1 MEELSIRIFGTTDYQ
16 SVLEILPPYDGM
28 VQQFKKEAEALKGE
42 KEHECNSKYC

>member
-1 MEELSIRIFGTTDYQ
+1 MEELSLRIFGTPDYQ

-42 KEHECNSKYC
+42 QKHECNSKHC